1 MKKKLMMVAVFLGA
15 LSLGACVDD
24 NESASVTNVRNAK
37 AEQLKAAAELD
48 KAQAEAALIQANTEK
63 LIAEA
68 EAAYQAAL
76 TAAKEL
82 ENEQAKL
89 ALQKAQ
95 ATLDIEIEAAKIK
108 AEAQLQ
114 AAKAALET
122 AKANLIAALDKV
134 DAAEKQRIQDLVVK
148 ADNVL
153 QLLQD
158 ARGAKLSATTQIARL
173 NAELVIVEEYVANE
187 TKRYEGYIARQE
199 ALIAEY
205 SKYEATVKTKEE
217 AKKAYDEAHATWLAL
232 DKISREKNVA
242 YEEAQQVYFDKV
254 DLQGQYEFA
263 QKAGGEYWQYYKVV
277 DIFDDGDNNPHNHS
291 VEYTYEDKTVGIE
304 NFYVPVV
311 NYELNTEAIAQAKE
325 NCAGELK
332 NTEEGWLSY
341 AENQVK
347 VTALAVAEAQKALTD
362 KQATDEYKNAVKA
375 VADAQKAY
383 DEAKTS
389 EDKNNAYWTL
399 QAKKQDLANVTI
411 NEENALNTANE
422 NKESADENLKN
433 AKEHVE
439 NLNKELAKIDEAE
452 AFATGDAA
460 KAYTEYV
467 DTYKK
472 AFEALNIDAALAK
485 ENANRAVEKQWT
497 LANSLNNIA
506 NSYAD
511 YEGLISNCK
520 QNISRYQGFI
530 AELDNVATK
539 EEAIKQEQEKLAKA
553 ESDVA
558 IYEAQYKDYMSQIQ
572 ALIESTPAE

>member
-1 MKKKLMMVAVFLGA
+1 MMVAVFLGA

-48 KAQAEAALIQANTEK
+48 KAQAEAALIQANAEK

-153 QLLQD
+153 QLLQG

-173 NAELVIVEEYVANE
+173 NAELVRVEEYVANE
-187 TKRYEGYIARQE
+187 TKRYEGYIAQQE

-217 AKKAYDEAHATWLAL
+217 AKKAYDEAYATYLAL

-242 YEEAQQVYFDKV
+242 YEEAQQVYSDKV

-263 QKAGGEYWQYYKVV
+263 QKAGGEYWQYYEVV
-277 DIFDDGDNNPHNHS
+277 DIFDDGDNNPYNHS

-325 NCAGELK
+325 HAADVIK
-332 NTEEGWLSY
+332 NAEENMSY

-347 VTALAVAEAQKALTD
+347 VTALAVTEAQKALTD

-389 EDKNNAYWTL
+389 AEKENAFWTL
-399 QAKKQDLANVTI
+399 QSKKQDLANVTI
-411 NEENALNTANE
+411 NEENALATANE
-422 NKESADENLKN
+422 NKEYADEWLKN
-433 AKEHVE
+433 TKENIE
-439 NLNKELAKIDEAE
+439 YWNKELAKIDEAE
-452 AFATGDAA
+452 AFATSEAA

-467 DTYKK
+467 DAYKK

-485 ENANRAVEKQWT
+485 ENANRAAEKQRT

-511 YEGLISNCK
+511 YESLISNCK
-520 QNISRYQGFI
+520 QNISRYQGWI
-530 AELDNVATK
+530 AELDDVATK